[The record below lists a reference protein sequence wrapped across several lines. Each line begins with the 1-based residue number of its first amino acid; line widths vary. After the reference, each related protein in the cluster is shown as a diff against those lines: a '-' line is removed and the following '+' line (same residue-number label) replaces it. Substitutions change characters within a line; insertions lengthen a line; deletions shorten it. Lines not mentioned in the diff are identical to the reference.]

1 MTAEKVGQGR
11 WVGSLK
17 DTKGMARSS
26 LSSIHDWALKAVLSP
41 CRVSISSMIFVL
53 FSQEH

>member
-41 CRVSISSMIFVL
+41 CRASISSIV